1 MMMTVESG
9 CTVVFM
15 IRLKCDPR
23 ILAATASVGMPLVV
37 SFWFQR
43 NAESLDSAG
52 IVRLIKQNPRDAN
65 ARIVALRNKPRKQVE
80 PAIRIPPDFSS

>member
-23 ILAATASVGMPLVV
+23 ILAATAAVGIPLLVN
-37 SFWFQR
+37 FWFQR
-43 NAESLDSAG
+43 NAEPLDPAG
-52 IVRLIKQNPRDAN
+52 IVPLIKQNPRDAN
-65 ARIVALRNKPRKQVE
+65 A
-80 PAIRIPPDFSS
+80 